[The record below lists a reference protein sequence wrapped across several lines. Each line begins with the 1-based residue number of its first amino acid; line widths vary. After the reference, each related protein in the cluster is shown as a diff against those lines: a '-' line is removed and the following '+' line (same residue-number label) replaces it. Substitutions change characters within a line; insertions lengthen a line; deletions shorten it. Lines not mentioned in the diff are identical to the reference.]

1 MALAPI
7 ADLRQ
12 QYLTH
17 ATTSVAALDHALARS
32 NQNASHNTY
41 ITQNP
46 AWSRTEAEHLDPA
59 DLSHQPLWGVPV
71 SLKDCFD
78 LAGFPTSCGS
88 TFYRDRNGLAA
99 TDSTVAARLRAAGAL
114 ITGKTHLH
122 QLAYGITGENRDFG
136 DCLQPRNPAHLT
148 GGSSSGAVASV
159 QEGSALAAI
168 GTDTGGS
175 IRVPAALGGLAGYR
189 SSITLNTPELWQG
202 GHHLAPSFDTI
213 GWLYRNLRDGP
224 TLGHAL
230 FNLPIAPPPRVATLR
245 IGVPAASFFH
255 DCEPAILETLAH
267 YQSVFLDQGDQIETF
282 DPTLWND
289 ALAIIAP
296 LQASEAA
303 ALHHG
308 LFHHFEPVIA
318 DRMRWGASISPA
330 ELTTLRQRLADF
342 RLHTYAL
349 FDRFDY
355 LLLPCAPMANLVA
368 GADQTETRARILRY
382 TSPISLTG
390 LPTVALPGQSGGL
403 QLVAPLNTDAT
414 LLALSATLRLP

>member
-12 QYLTH
+12 QYLTD
-17 ATTSVAALDHALARS
+17 ATTPLAALDDALAHS

-46 AWSRTEAEHLDPA
+46 AWSRNEAEHLDPA
-59 DLSHQPLWGVPV
+59 NLAHQPLWGIPV

-99 TDSTVAARLRAAGAL
+99 TDSTVAARLHAAGAL

-202 GHHLAPSFDTI
+202 GHHLAHSFDTI
-213 GWLYRNLRDGP
+213 GWLYRDLRDGP

-230 FNLPIAPPPRVATLR
+230 FHLPIAPPPRVATLR

-255 DCEPAILETLAH
+255 DCEPGILETLAH
-267 YQSVFLDQGDQIETF
+267 YQSVFRDQGDQIETF

-289 ALAIIAP
+289 ALSIIAP

-308 LFHHFEPVIA
+308 LFDHFEPVIA
-318 DRMRWGASISPA
+318 ERMRWGASISPA

-342 RLHTYAL
+342 RLRTYAL

-355 LLLPCAPMANLVA
+355 LLLPCAPMANLLA
-368 GADQTETRARILRY
+368 GADQTDTRARILRY
-382 TSPISLTG
+382 TSPISLSG
-390 LPTVALPGQSGGL
+390 LPTIALPGQSGGL